1 MIEMLGNEKKRRP
14 NSPLLGFS
22 FSRNQLKRWPPK
34 GASSREKL
42 PAPWTKSHA
51 AFLGGGMVDGQL
63 DLDALAFATDL
74 QLDAARGRDPAA
86 GGDSAG
92 YAAAASSCATG
103 TRSWT
108 ARSSP

>member
-22 FSRNQLKRWPPK
+22 FSRNHPLKRRPPK

-74 QLDAARGRDPAA
+74 QLDAARARDPAA

-92 YAAAASSCATG
+92 YAAAAAVQ
-103 TRSWT
+103 
-108 ARSSP
+108 

>member
-1 MIEMLGNEKKRRP
+1 MKMAPMQWNAKAQNLAAPCLEARGTGMIEMRGDEKKRRP

-51 AFLGGGMVDGQL
+51 AFLGGGMAACDI
-63 DLDALAFATDL
+63 ALL
-74 QLDAARGRDPAA
+74 
-86 GGDSAG
+86 SV
-92 YAAAASSCATG
+92 
-103 TRSWT
+103 
-108 ARSSP
+108 